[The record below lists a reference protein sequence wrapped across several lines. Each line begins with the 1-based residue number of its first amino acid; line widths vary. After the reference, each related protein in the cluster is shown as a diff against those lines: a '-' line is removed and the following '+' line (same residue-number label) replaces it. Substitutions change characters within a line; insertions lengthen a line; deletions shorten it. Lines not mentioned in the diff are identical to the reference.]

1 MAWLGNFI
9 KRNLLNIETNPDK
22 VIEVKTDLYDDRIVI
37 SRDEG
42 MFFYGS
48 SGNDQKFEI
57 LLHKPC
63 SESLSQGY
71 SLFRSVERETCEKRF
86 NIFRDKLPLLCNIST
101 TNLNIIQKYC
111 TTIQEHPTWSICH
124 LVVYFN
130 LIESILLPKIQS
142 HINTSDPNTGLSPL
156 QVAVKEGNLAMI
168 VKLLQNGASVSHLDN
183 DSNTVFHYAATTN
196 KDILST
202 LAASFDSNNTNSLNH
217 RNITGHTPLHVACLA
232 DKPDCVT
239 ALIAMGA
246 DVNLAAGSPSASTPH
261 NPLVPPAIMGDFVHD
276 MHAKLHPQEMK
287 YGGTPLHW
295 SSSREVID
303 ALLDRNCDINALN
316 FASRTA
322 LHVMV
327 MRNRLECAVALLSRE
342 ADPNIPDVDGNTALH
357 LAVKE
362 KNIST
367 VQALI
372 VFGADL
378 NHLNHA
384 GETARHMAGL
394 DGSENGPRIVY
405 TLHAVGASR
414 CTSLMSSCTPYC
426 APGGNSDGVPPPPA
440 SGPAPRV
447 ISQLLQ
453 DSLLSCEANG
463 TSSRGGRLLCLDGG
477 GIRGL
482 VLIILLLHLEQ
493 AANKPI
499 IHCFDWMAATSTG
512 GILAL
517 ALAAGKTLKEALCL
531 YFRMKDQTFSGF
543 RPYSSEPLE
552 TMLKE
557 SLGTDTTMA
566 DIAHPKIMITG
577 CLADRK
583 PVDLH
588 LFRNYEGPAEILYS
602 YPIRQAITCP
612 EFEPLPSYREQL
624 LWEAAR
630 ATGAAPSYFRSFG
643 RFVDGGLIAN
653 NPTLDAITE
662 IHEYNMALKEV
673 GRKAEMVKLSVV
685 VSLGTGSVPLVKSDV
700 MDIFWPSGFW
710 DTAKLVSGVKSMQ
723 SVLIDQATL
732 ADGRVVDRTRAICS
746 MLDVPY
752 FRFSPQLSEDIVM
765 DEKSDV
771 KLVNM
776 LWETKVYIV
785 SQSQQVNKLAAFL
798 NC

>member
-9 KRNLLNIETNPDK
+9 KRSLLNVEPDPDK
-22 VIEVKTDLYDDRIVI
+22 VLEVRTDLYHDRTVI
-37 SRDEG
+37 SREEG
-42 MFFYGS
+42 MFLYGIS
-48 SGNDQKFEI
+48 SNDTKYEI
-57 LLHKPC
+57 VMHKPC

-71 SLFRSVERETCEKRF
+71 SLCRYEDKVTCEKKF
-86 NIFRDKLPLLCNIST
+86 NILRDKLPLLCNISS
-101 TNLNIIQKYC
+101 TNLNVIQKYC
-111 TTIQEHPTWSICH
+111 NIIQEHPSWSICH
-124 LVVYFN
+124 FVVFFN
-130 LIESILLPKIQS
+130 MLEAITSPKIIS
-142 HINTSDPNTGLSPL
+142 HINTIDPDSGLSPL
-156 QVAVKEGNLAMI
+156 QVAVKENNASMLS
-168 VKLLQNGASVSHLDN
+168 KLLNHGASLTHLDN
-183 DSNTVFHYAATTN
+183 DSNNVFHYAATTN
-196 KDILST
+196 KDIIST
-202 LAASFDSNNTNSLNH
+202 LATSAGKDVTKLLNH
-217 RNITGHTPLHVACLA
+217 RNVTGHTPLHVACLA

-239 ALIAMGA
+239 TLIAIGA
-246 DVNLAAGSPSASTPH
+246 DVNLAAGSPSGLPPH
-261 NPLVPPAIMGDFVHD
+261 NPLIPSAIMGDFFHDVHS
-276 MHAKLHPQEMK
+276 KLHPQEMK

-295 SSSREVID
+295 ASSKEVID

-342 ADPNIPDVDGNTALH
+342 ADPNIADLDGNTALH

-362 KNIST
+362 KNIPM

-372 VFGADL
+372 VFGANLDQL
-378 NHLNHA
+378 NNA
-384 GETARHMAGL
+384 GETARHIAGL
-394 DGSENGPRIVY
+394 DGSETGPRMVY
-405 TLHAVGASR
+405 TLHAVGGSR
-414 CTSLMSSCTPYC
+414 CSSLMSSCTPYC
-426 APGGNSDGVPPPPA
+426 APGGNNDGIPPVPA
-440 SGPAPRV
+440 SGPATRV
-447 ISQLLQ
+447 VSQLLQ
-453 DSLLSCEANG
+453 DSQLSCDSNG
-463 TSSRGGRLLCLDGG
+463 NRGGRLLCLDGG

-482 VLIILLLHLEQ
+482 VLITLLLHLEQ
-493 AANKPI
+493 AAGKPI
-499 IHCFDWMAATSTG
+499 IHCFDWLAATSTG

-543 RPYSSEPLE
+543 RPYNSEPLE

-557 SLGTDTTMA
+557 ALGTDTTMA
-566 DIAHPKIMITG
+566 DIAHPKLMITG

-588 LFRNYEGPAEILYS
+588 FFRNYEGPAEILCTYS
-602 YPIRQAITCP
+602 VRQSTTCP
-612 EFEPLPSYREQL
+612 EFDPLPSYREQL

-653 NPTLDAITE
+653 NPTLDAIAE
-662 IHEYNMALKEV
+662 IHEYNTALKEV
-673 GRKAEMVKLSVV
+673 GRNDDTVKLSVV

-700 MDIFWPSGFW
+700 MDIFWPSGIW
-710 DTAKLVSGVKSMQ
+710 DTAKLLSGVKSMQ
-723 SVLIDQATL
+723 AVLIDQATL

-746 MLDVPY
+746 MLGLPY
-752 FRFSPQLSEDIVM
+752 FRFSPQLSEDIAM

-785 SQSQQVNKLAAFL
+785 SESKQLQKLATLL